1 MLFVD
6 NLPATR
12 VATLVGISL
21 DSARAIRDRQQDV
34 ILELRTFIADEYL
47 RFFEQDVQRYYKRK
61 AENEYQLWVKEI
73 RKKMKALKLPPP
85 SV

>member
-12 VATLVGISL
+12 VAMLVGISL
-21 DSARAIRDRQQDV
+21 DSARATRDRQQDV

-47 RFFEQDVQRYYKRK
+47 RFFEQDVQRYYKRE
-61 AENEYQLWVKEI
+61 AENEYQSWVKEI

-85 SV
+85 SF